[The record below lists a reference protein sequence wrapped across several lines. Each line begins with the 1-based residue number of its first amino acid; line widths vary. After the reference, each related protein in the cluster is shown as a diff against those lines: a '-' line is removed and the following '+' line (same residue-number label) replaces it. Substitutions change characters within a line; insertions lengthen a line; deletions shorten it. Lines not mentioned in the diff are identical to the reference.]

1 MRKMKRGQ
9 WIAAIFGLALA
20 GTLTFGVTFDAKAA
34 GRSLIA
40 GEWIN
45 TGGGARGVAQWKNED
60 GTIVEQP
67 GVMPGDAQNSNL
79 ENTND
84 AQSSQESSA
93 FVRESSS
100 RDNRQHPDR

>member
-9 WIAAIFGLALA
+9 WIAAVFGLALA

-45 TGGGARGVAQWKNED
+45 MEGGPGVAQWKND
-60 GTIVEQP
+60 RTQTWKIQMMHRVHRDRQQIRPRQQLQGQQTTPRQV
-67 GVMPGDAQNSNL
+67 VDARL
-79 ENTND
+79 TRI
-84 AQSSQESSA
+84 SQW
-93 FVRESSS
+93 
-100 RDNRQHPDR
+100 